1 MVLAVLVKA
10 LKEMDEVGDSNSQAK
25 LHTTDWKASISDLK
39 ETFVSCS
46 HRASA
51 RAEICENKIQS
62 LILSVSELNIN

>member
-25 LHTTDWKASISDLK
+25 LHVIDQKASISDLK

-62 LILSVSELNIN
+62 LILSVSELHAN

>member
-1 MVLAVLVKA
+1 MLLAVLVKA

-25 LHTTDWKASISDLK
+25 LHRTDQKSSVSDLK

-51 RAEICENKIQS
+51 RAEIREN
-62 LILSVSELNIN
+62 